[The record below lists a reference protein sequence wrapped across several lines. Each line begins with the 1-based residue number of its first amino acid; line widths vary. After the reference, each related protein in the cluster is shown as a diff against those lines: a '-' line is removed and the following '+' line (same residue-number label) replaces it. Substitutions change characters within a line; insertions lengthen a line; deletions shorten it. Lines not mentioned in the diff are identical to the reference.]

1 MDSSIVQIFIHHC
14 INNELESANKIFNEN
29 SIDINLLHHDT
40 NTSDIQGPYSLFEC
54 MCIMNY
60 LDFVKWFI
68 KIGVNVDEINNGF
81 ISACQYNNKKIAEY
95 ISLKCDISIL
105 NMQTA
110 FLVSCHVGN
119 FEIVKWL
126 CQIYNNNID
135 IHFDNETAFIYAIE
149 GQHFDLA
156 KWLYHISIG
165 DKNIINIHV
174 NDNFP
179 FIISCYNGRLDICK
193 WLFLVSNSKIDKHM
207 INDMPLKN
215 AKLSGNQELINWLSE
230 N

>member
-1 MDSSIVQIFIHHC
+1 MNPDIIQSFIDYC
-14 INNELESANKIFNEN
+14 CNNQLDKAIEIFNSN
-29 SIDINLLHHDT
+29 TIDINEIKYDT

-54 MCIMNY
+54 MCIGNH
-60 LDFVKWFI
+60 LEIVKWFL
-68 KIGVNVDEINNGF
+68 KIGIISEEINNGF
-81 ISACQYNNKKIAEY
+81 ISACQYNNIEIAEY
-95 ISLKCDISIL
+95 IISKCDINIL
-105 NMQTA
+105 NFQVA

-126 CQIYNNNID
+126 CKTYNNKID

-149 GQHFDLA
+149 EQHFDLA

-165 DKNIINIHV
+165 EKNIINVNI

-193 WLFLVSNSKIDKHM
+193 WLYLISNNKIDKHM
-207 INDMPLKN
+207 MNNMPLKN
-215 AKLSGNQELINWLSE
+215 AELSGNQELIYWLK